1 MFDIYNNHPL
11 KLLSK
16 LVSNPQSID
25 IKILKSNKFQEKFA
39 KLGIPSK
46 SKITLHDISSYK
58 ILLALSAVERG
69 SDFVDV
75 CKLICWKDFELFSSE
90 ILKFHNF
97 EVMLNY
103 RLRNPTRQIDVVGTK
118 SGLALIID
126 CKHWRK
132 NSYSGIR
139 KAVKKQ
145 KERCILLS
153 NKKSLNGISKV
164 LPIIVTFIPS
174 EFRQIDMVPIIP
186 IHLLN
191 SFLLEFEFYI
201 EDYFTT

>member
-1 MFDIYNNHPL
+1 VDI
-11 KLLSK
+11 
-16 LVSNPQSID
+16 Q
-25 IKILKSNKFQEKFA
+25 ILKSSKYQEIFL

-46 SKITLHDISSYK
+46 STVTLNDISYYK
-58 ILLALSAVERG
+58 ILLALSAIERG
-69 SDFVDV
+69 SDLMDV

-97 EVMLNY
+97 KVLLNY

-132 NSYSGIR
+132 NSYSLIR
-139 KAVKKQ
+139 TAVKKQ
-145 KERCILLS
+145 KERGQLLS
-153 NKKSLNGISKV
+153 NKKSLNGVSKV
-164 LPIIVTFIPS
+164 FPIIVTFIPS
-174 EFRQIDMVPIIP
+174 EYRQVDMVPIIP
-186 IHLLN
+186 IQLLN

-201 EDYFTT
+201 KQYFII